1 MKNMKNEN
9 AVSPV
14 IGVILMVV
22 ITVIIAAILAVFAF
36 GIGGP
41 AKAPE
46 TQLRYLGTAGNLG
59 AMGAASVTVNISN
72 TGGDSL
78 ILKNERLTIIDAAT
92 GVALGNSTM
101 DLIFAGNTYLAPGI
115 SLGTVLSGAAPSVPV
130 LSTVPARGN
139 IIEIQ
144 VLDIPTGQMVS
155 NARVTVQ

>member
-46 TQLRYLGTAGNLG
+46 AQLRYQAVNNGSLVL
-59 AMGAASVTVNISN
+59 TVSN
-72 TGGDSL
+72 SGGDSL
-78 ILKNERLTIIDAAT
+78 ILANQNFSIYNAAT
-92 GVALGNSTM
+92 GAIILGQNM
-101 DLIFAGNTYLAPGI
+101 DQMFRGTYLAPGI
-115 SLGTVLSGAAPSVPV
+115 SLVNTSNTVVIPATIL
-130 LSTVPARGN
+130 PARGD
-139 IIEIQ
+139 IIQIK

-155 NARVTVQ
+155 DAKVTVQ

>member
-1 MKNMKNEN
+1 MKYLKNED

-46 TQLRYLGTAGNLG
+46 AQLRYLATVGSFPNNGTTALNI
-59 AMGAASVTVNISN
+59 SVTNS
-72 TGGDSL
+72 GGDSL
-78 ILKNERLTIIDAAT
+78 ILANENFSVYNAAT
-92 GVALGNSTM
+92 GAIILGNTM
-101 DLIFAGNTYLAPGI
+101 DKLFTTSTYLAPGVTLT
-115 SLGTVLSGAAPSVPV
+115 SPLSPA
-130 LSTVPARGN
+130 STRGD
-139 IIEIQ
+139 IIEIH

-155 NARVTVQ
+155 NTRVTVQ